1 MKQEKSHFAAAL
13 RIYSQSRQKNKAV
26 PSATGRQV
34 QPYLLLFVFYWA
46 GAAGSAGATPLLSS
60 GGSGG
65 GAKAAWAAA

>member
-13 RIYSQSRQKNKAV
+13 RIYSQSRQKNEAV

-46 GAAGSAGATPLLSS
+46 GSEGATPLLSS

-65 GAKAAWAAA
+65 GANVAWAAA